1 MKIIVKFISFKDF
14 LCFKCFYYSACLWI
28 IRFLLFFHVIILFL
42 FHFDNCFELIFKVAL
57 VIHALNS
64 YFIQFFSICIQDVLS
79 TYILY
84 DELSKNF
91 RFFIDL
97 HEHDEFI
104 NFIFATKTNKF
115 ILSWK
120 AIFRKRNWNFWKVL
134 LGKSY

>member
-14 LCFKCFYYSACLWI
+14 LRFKCVYYSACLWI
-28 IRFLLFFHVIILFL
+28 IRFLLFFHEIIFFL
-42 FHFDNCFELIFKVAL
+42 FHFDDCFELIFKVAL

-64 YFIQFFSICIQDVLS
+64 YFIQFLSICKQDVLS

-84 DELSKNF
+84 DEFSENF
-91 RFFIDL
+91 RFFIYL

-115 ILSWK
+115 ALSWK
-120 AIFRKRNWNFWKVL
+120 AIFRKRNWNF
-134 LGKSY
+134 